1 MVRAGDF
8 CSFVN
13 DNCKDDGFPHGTV
26 CWIAGVKA
34 LPESK
39 DDPYLQ
45 RIYALVH
52 AVKDDKTVDV
62 SAGFFMVNPN
72 NIEKIEDA
80 EEYEKLLMEKFD
92 NATTH

>member
-8 CSFVN
+8 CRFVN
-13 DNCKDDGFPHGTV
+13 DDCKSDGFPHGSV

-39 DDPYLQ
+39 EDPYLQ

-52 AVKDDKTVDV
+52 SVDDEKNVD
-62 SAGFFMVNPN
+62 ADGGLFLVNPN
-72 NIEKIEDA
+72 NIEKIDDA